1 LLTNCELIR
10 LSSINKQG
18 EEVMSL
24 GEKLRNLRLKTKKTL
39 TEQSRILKVS
49 MNSVYRWEH
58 DLTIP
63 RKPMLRKMADYYG
76 VPLDWLLLE
85 GASASL
91 VSEVE
96 QDLLGMFRK
105 LPDNNRYKILGYV
118 ERMYVEEYGTEINY
132 I

>member
-1 LLTNCELIR
+1 
-10 LSSINKQG
+10 
-18 EEVMSL
+18 MSL

-39 TEQSRILKVS
+39 TEQSKILKVS

-58 DLTIP
+58 DLTVP
-63 RKPMLRKMADYYG
+63 RMPMLRKMADYYG
-76 VPLDWLLLE
+76 VPLDWLMME
-85 GASASL
+85 GTSASL

-118 ERMYVEEYGTEINY
+118 ERMYVEEYGAEIQY

>member
-1 LLTNCELIR
+1 
-10 LSSINKQG
+10 
-18 EEVMSL
+18 MSL

-58 DLTIP
+58 DLTVP
-63 RKPMLRKMADYYG
+63 RLPMLRKMADYYG
-76 VPLDWLLLE
+76 VPLDWLMLE
-85 GASASL
+85 GTSASL

-118 ERMYVEEYGTEINY
+118 ERMYVEEYGTEIQY

>member
-1 LLTNCELIR
+1 
-10 LSSINKQG
+10 
-18 EEVMSL
+18 MSL

-39 TEQSRILKVS
+39 TEQSKILKVS

-58 DLTIP
+58 DLTVP
-63 RKPMLRKMADYYG
+63 RLPMLRKMADYYG
-76 VPLDWLLLE
+76 VPLDWLMLE
-85 GASASL
+85 GTSASL

-96 QDLLGMFRK
+96 QNLLGMFRK

-118 ERMYVEEYGTEINY
+118 ERMYVEEYGTEIQY

>member
-1 LLTNCELIR
+1 
-10 LSSINKQG
+10 
-18 EEVMSL
+18 MSL
-24 GEKLRNLRLKTKKTL
+24 GEKLRSLRMKTKKTL
-39 TEQSRILKVS
+39 TEQSRLLKVS
-49 MNSVYRWEH
+49 MNSIYRWEH

-63 RKPMLRKMADYYG
+63 RKPMLRRMADYYG
-76 VPLDWLLLE
+76 VPLDWLLQE
-85 GASASL
+85 GSSASL

-96 QDLLGMFRK
+96 QNLLGMFRK

>member
-1 LLTNCELIR
+1 
-10 LSSINKQG
+10 
-18 EEVMSL
+18 MSL

-58 DLTIP
+58 DLTVP
-63 RKPMLRKMADYYG
+63 RMPMLRKMADYYG
-76 VPLDWLLLE
+76 VPLDWLVLE
-85 GASASL
+85 GTSASL

-96 QDLLGMFRK
+96 QNLLGMFRK
-105 LPDNNRYKILGYV
+105 LPDSNRYKILGYV
-118 ERMYVEEYGTEINY
+118 ERMYVVEYGTEIQY

>member
-1 LLTNCELIR
+1 
-10 LSSINKQG
+10 
-18 EEVMSL
+18 MSL

-49 MNSVYRWEH
+49 MNSIYRWEH

-63 RKPMLRKMADYYG
+63 RKPMLRKMAEYYG
-76 VPLDWLLLE
+76 VPLDWLLQD
-85 GASASL
+85 GTSASL

-105 LPDNNRYKILGYV
+105 LPDNDRYKILGYV
-118 ERMYVEEYGTEINY
+118 ERMYLEEYGTELHY